1 MRTKLP
7 LVIEAA
13 FSINKPILA
22 AETENG
28 KFCTNP
34 FLIFAENAECSRINH
49 TIYKARAKDG
59 VQSVVHYLL
68 KSTQAQQEGIVSC
81 YT

>member
-7 LVIEAA
+7 LVIVAA
-13 FSINKPILA
+13 FSINGPIFE
-22 AETENG
+22 AEKENG
-28 KFCTNP
+28 KFCTSQV
-34 FLIFAENAECSRINH
+34 LISAENAECSRINH